1 MEIESRTWN
10 NLEPCGSMGRRGR
23 KKSCS
28 IGQRQRLEEQP
39 ELMVFKFAEQIFFYS
54 DGLVTPKLLPLK
66 QPQQVEQESCSV
78 VGLVTN
84 GD

>member
-1 MEIESRTWN
+1 MEIEFKSRN
-10 NLEPCGSMGRRGR
+10 NLEPCRSMWRGGR

-28 IGQRQRLEEQP
+28 IGQRQRLEEQL
-39 ELMVFKFAEQIFFYS
+39 ELMVFKFAGQIFLT
-54 DGLVTPKLLPLK
+54 LVTPNLLPLK

>member
-1 MEIESRTWN
+1 MEIEPKSRN
-10 NLEPCGSMGRRGR
+10 NLEPCGSMGRGGR
-23 KKSCS
+23 KKSSS
-28 IGQRQRLEEQP
+28 IGQRQRLEEQL
-39 ELMVFKFAEQIFFYS
+39 ELMVFKFAGQIFLT
-54 DGLVTPKLLPLK
+54 LVTPNLLPLK